1 MKKIF
6 LTLVAMILI
15 SFAFGE
21 TFNWNTMNG
30 DPNILKGFSTNLE
43 YATKRGDIPSLV
55 AKRMMEKWQNNDVQF
70 FEIPYGYKFFGM
82 MYYGKSKSL
91 KTPKVFSGDVIMR
104 ITTLKDSLGNV
115 VQSNKSG
122 IPIYSKVIK
131 DTLKYE
137 EAQKIVDDFIQKN
150 QVYNFLNLGLMDIEY
165 TILYF
170 GYGYAK
176 TPQCNNF
183 CIGIRLVPRK
193 EIQIVREPYPVPE
206 PYPVYRDSVRIER
219 IEVEV
224 ESPVKHFTPRVEAD
238 AWINSSFTQL
248 YRDAPDSVYTPGVIS
263 YNITRNYN
271 AKKSFDLLGGARA
284 RVIFSEHW
292 NFFAEIGGGVKD
304 GIGEADAKIGV
315 NRVWKTSAGDLSL
328 GLNINPMEYQVV
340 YWTYEKFNIISPHLY
355 SIRSR
360 QHKPWV
366 EGINLGGEL
375 KIASEKDYALIEGS
389 FNPRQSN
396 NSLGVEA
403 KTEKN
408 IYGFFL
414 GNMQNYSPN
423 EFVDT
428 DTLIVIPERND
439 YLVEAKLGLKIKKLD
454 SGNVFLFG
462 NGRINH
468 QEIQQPRMD
477 GKEYLYEYIR
487 TDVGAGVQFPFYWE
501 NAQVILTYVDIKD
514 GDWKNYGWC
523 IRVIWNIF

>member
-6 LTLVAMILI
+6 LTLTAIMMLSLVL
-15 SFAFGE
+15 GE
-21 TFNWNTMNG
+21 TFNWSTMNG
-30 DPNILKGFSTNLE
+30 DPNVLRGFSTNLG
-43 YATKRGDIPSLV
+43 YATQRGDIPGSV
-55 AKRMMEKWQNNDVQF
+55 AKRIMEKWENNNVQYF
-70 FEIPYGYKFFGM
+70 TIPYGYKFFGA
-82 MYYGKSKSL
+82 MYYGKKSPNN
-91 KTPKVFSGDVIMR
+91 PKVFHGDIVMK

-122 IPIYSKVIK
+122 IPIFSKIVK
-131 DTLKYE
+131 DTLRYE
-137 EAQKIVDDFIQKN
+137 EDSKTISDFIQKN
-150 QVYNFLNLGLMDIEY
+150 QVYNFLNLDAMDLEY
-165 TILYF
+165 SILYF
-170 GYGYAK
+170 GYGFAK

-193 EIQIVREPYPVPE
+193 EIQIVKEPYPE

-224 ESPVKHFTPRVEAD
+224 ESPVRHFVPRVEAD
-238 AWINSSFTQL
+238 TWINSSFTQL
-248 YRDAPDSVYTPGVIS
+248 YRNAPDSIYTPGVIS

-284 RVIFSEHW
+284 RVIFSENW

-304 GIGEADAKIGV
+304 GIGEADAKIGA
-315 NRVWKTSAGDLSL
+315 NKVWKTDLGELSV

-340 YWTYEKFNIISPHLY
+340 YWTYEKFNIVSPTLY
-355 SIRSR
+355 SLRAR

-366 EGINLGGEL
+366 EGINLGGEI
-375 KIASEKDYALIEGS
+375 KIAGEKDYALIEGS

-396 NSLGVEA
+396 NSVGIEA

-408 IYGFFL
+408 LYGFLL
-414 GNMQNYSPN
+414 GNLQNYSPN
-423 EFVDT
+423 EFIDG
-428 DTLIVIPERND
+428 DTLIVIPERNE
-439 YLVEAKLGLKIKKLD
+439 YLVESKLGFKIKELD
-454 SGNVFLFG
+454 SGNIFLFA
-462 NGRINH
+462 NGKIKH

-477 GKEYLYEYIR
+477 GKEYLYKYIR
-487 TDVGAGVQFPFYWE
+487 TDIGAGVQFPFYWE

-523 IRVIWNIF
+523 IRVIWNLF